1 MAKAAA
7 SSSSSLLSVISVI
20 VVLVKLCGGSSSGV
34 GIYELKNGEMSVN
47 ITNYGATLL
56 SLVLPDRH
64 GKLQDVLLGFDS
76 LDGYK
81 NDTTYFGGLVG
92 RVANRIGGA
101 RFNLNGVEYKLP
113 ANDNGRNT
121 LHGGSIGF
129 SDVIWTVEE
138 YIQNRHLL
146 LSYKSP
152 DGEQGFPGDVNVSVK
167 YMLLGKNKLGIRMKA
182 KAVNKATPVNLASH
196 SYWNLAGH
204 TSGDILSHTIQIFG
218 SSITPVNDDLIPTGA
233 IQPVKGTPY
242 DFLRP
247 REIGNELSR
256 LPGGY
261 DINYVL
267 DGAKGISPRHLHRV
281 AVVEERKS
289 GRKMELWTNKP
300 GVQFYTSN
308 MLNDTA
314 GKDGF
319 VYRKYAGLCLETQG
333 FPDSVNH
340 PNFPSQV
347 LNPGETY
354 DHVMVYRF
362 TAHPTSYG
370 RKGAF

>member
-1 MAKAAA
+1 MYVMFVLKTF
-7 SSSSSLLSVISVI
+7 SLF
-20 VVLVKLCGGSSSGV
+20 
-34 GIYELKNGEMSVN
+34 
-47 ITNYGATLL
+47 
-56 SLVLPDRH
+56 LVLI

-101 RFNLNGVEYKLP
+101 RFSLNGVQYKLP

-138 YIQNRHLL
+138 YVQNRHLL
-146 LSYKSP
+146 LSYMSP
-152 DGEQGFPGDVNVSVK
+152 DGEQGFPGDVNVSVR

-242 DFLRP
+242 DFLQP
-247 REIGNELSR
+247 REIGSKLNR
-256 LPGGY
+256 LPRGY

-267 DGAKGISPRHLHRV
+267 DGIEGMLPRHLHRV

-314 GKDGF
+314 GKGGF

-347 LNPGETY
+347 LNPGDTY

-362 TAHPTSYG
+362 TAHTTSYG